1 MNRHSAS
8 LLVASVL
15 LAAAALLVSLQ
26 RESAAQQPPQP
37 DWSHIQVVTY
47 ASGLTG
53 FFDARDGKLY
63 LYDGNLEKPFI
74 VRQIQTLGEPLK
86 RLQN

>member
-26 RESAAQQPPQP
+26 RESAAQQPPKP
-37 DWSHIQVVTY
+37 NWSHIQVVTY

-53 FFDARDGKLY
+53 FFDTRDGKLY
-63 LYDGNLEKPFI
+63 VYDSNVENPFI
-74 VRQIQTLGEPLK
+74 IRQLQTLGEPLK
-86 RLQN
+86 RLKN

>member
-1 MNRHSAS
+1 MNRHSTS

-26 RESAAQQPPQP
+26 RESAAQQPQKPN
-37 DWSHIQVVTY
+37 WSHVQVVTY

-53 FFDARDGKLY
+53 FFDTRDGTLY
-63 LYDGNLEKPFI
+63 LYDGNLNDPFLI
-74 VRQIQTLGEPLK
+74 RQIQTLGEPLK
-86 RLQN
+86 RLKN